1 MKNAKTSAS
10 RRFQLTSLEQLNI
23 DIVTLWKE
31 LAGRRFHLSL
41 PKSPLTEATL
51 DDILN
56 HEGDDPLEI
65 ICVKPKGFSKFTPDE
80 AIQYAKMPL
89 ISLAAIGVSKQ
100 FQFFESVALHMLDKE
115 KLEKESEYL
124 STDLR
129 RRIKCLDM
137 DQSVE
142 YTMRELISPI
152 LIGAMMLSADD
163 HLKLIC
169 EQNIEGTRGNG
180 PVDYVISFKSIN
192 IVLTEA
198 KKEKV
203 DVGVAQNIAQ
213 QVANREQLAR
223 KLFNVV
229 GMKRNYDDLLSEI
242 SEVPTYGIITTGD
255 EWLFTRYCGID
266 IIKSEKLTL
275 DIKEGVDHESRE
287 DHDSRRKRDLVVLLH
302 WLVGIMKTQIGN
314 VNLFPEL
321 LSLK

>member
-1 MKNAKTSAS
+1 MTAS

-23 DIVTLWKE
+23 DIVTLWKD

-41 PKSPLTEATL
+41 RKSPLTEATL

-100 FQFFESVALHMLDKE
+100 FQFFESVALHMLEKE

-142 YTMRELISPI
+142 YTI
-152 LIGAMMLSADD
+152 LSKTWA
-163 HLKLIC
+163 
-169 EQNIEGTRGNG
+169 
-180 PVDYVISFKSIN
+180 
-192 IVLTEA
+192 
-198 KKEKV
+198 
-203 DVGVAQNIAQ
+203 
-213 QVANREQLAR
+213 
-223 KLFNVV
+223 
-229 GMKRNYDDLLSEI
+229 LLNEC
-242 SEVPTYGIITTGD
+242 D
-255 EWLFTRYCGID
+255 
-266 IIKSEKLTL
+266 
-275 DIKEGVDHESRE
+275 
-287 DHDSRRKRDLVVLLH
+287 
-302 WLVGIMKTQIGN
+302 
-314 VNLFPEL
+314 
-321 LSLK
+321 